1 MYLQEIAGILQ
12 GHEVK
17 IKYDC
22 NGGFENC
29 GQERMLKLRYADKNF
44 KDNGGKHI
52 CRKCQLRAK
61 NPMKRQEIK
70 DKVKKTCEEKYGGM
84 PLNSQEQI
92 QKRKEKFQDENYK
105 QKWLEKHRNTS
116 LKKYGVEHP
125 MHLESTKLKQKQTM
139 QEKYG
144 VDHPYQSPE
153 IMEKMKQNNLK
164 KYGVEN
170 VAQLPEV
177 QIKMA
182 QTTLDKYGVEHYN
195 ELPEMREYLR
205 QNCREWLEESWIN
218 GGPMKGIVRPE
229 KWNQKAR
236 ETIRLAIQNGTWKG
250 GGKHS
255 LRGKIDVKKCK
266 KKNPWFRS
274 SYELK
279 VHIWLESSED
289 IDYYDYEPFEIN
301 YTGTDGHSRLYFP
314 DFLVFWTDKTRKPTL
329 VEVKNSY
336 MLEAGINLS
345 KNKSAIQFTKNKGLE
360 FEVWEDNKIKSLNIS
375 LSDYNSDK
383 RIVITNGDINNY

>member
-1 MYLQEIAGILQ
+1 MYLQEIVGILK

-44 KDNGGKHI
+44 KDNSGKHI

-84 PLNSQEQI
+84 PMNSQEQI

-105 QKWLEKHRNTS
+105 QKWVEKHRNTS

-153 IMEKMKQNNLK
+153 IMEKMKQKNLE

-170 VAQLPEV
+170 VAQLPEI

-182 QTTLDKYGVEHYN
+182 QTTLEKYGVEHYN

-205 QNCREWLEESWIN
+205 QNCREWLAESWAN

-229 KWNQKAR
+229 EWNQKAR
-236 ETIRLAIQNGTWKG
+236 ETITKLMIAGKWKSG
-250 GGKHS
+250 YPMSKKGFCYP
-255 LRGKIDVKKCK
+255 DKKCK
-266 KKNPWFRS
+266 KDKVYFRS
-274 SYELK
+274 SYEAIYCYYLDNNDL
-279 VHIWLESSED
+279 VEWFSFESFR
-289 IDYYDYEPFEIN
+289 IPYDFKGKTRFYV
-301 YTGTDGHSRLYFP
+301 P
-314 DFLVFWTDKTRKPTL
+314 DFLVKWKNTDVLSIKEIKAEFL
-329 VEVKNSY
+329 KEDDKQIAKQV
-336 MLEAGINLS
+336 AANLFA
-345 KNKSAIQFTKNKGLE
+345 NTNCMDYELLFNEQ
-360 FEVWEDNKIKSLNIS
+360 IKSTNITFEF
-375 LSDYNSDK
+375 LK
-383 RIVITNGDINNY
+383 EIKFVR